1 MNTAATL
8 RSWLLLA
15 GEKEKAVN
23 DLEAEHTCLLV
34 KQRFDAAK
42 LDELEEQPEWLEGL
56 LAHKRWRTL
65 LCSLLEANPDSLLLQ
80 YAVRRIHQSAHA
92 GEVTSRPG
100 LCALLGGGSSLG
112 DFVGTLG
119 TQLQALLRDGAGAQE
134 ALSGIGCAG
143 EVQLLC

>member
-1 MNTAATL
+1 MTEPAEPDRPPLDDVPPPDSAMNTAATL

-56 LAHKRWRTL
+56 LAHKRWRAL
-65 LCSLLEANPDSLLLQ
+65 LCSLF
-80 YAVRRIHQSAHA
+80 RRA
-92 GEVTSRPG
+92 GV
-100 LCALLGGGSSLG
+100 LCRLCPRREWIAERIPR
-112 DFVGTLG
+112 
-119 TQLQALLRDGAGAQE
+119 LRAGR
-134 ALSGIGCAG
+134 G
-143 EVQLLC
+143 